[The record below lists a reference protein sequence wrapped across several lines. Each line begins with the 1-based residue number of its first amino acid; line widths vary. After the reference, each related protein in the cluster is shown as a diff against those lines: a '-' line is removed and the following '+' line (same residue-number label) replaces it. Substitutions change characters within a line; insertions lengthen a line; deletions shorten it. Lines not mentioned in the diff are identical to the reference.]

1 MEGSRIAC
9 KIICIEVRKNVE
21 IQPIFIL
28 QTETTWKIV
37 RSANNRK
44 IKALRYTYIEEID
57 VGNIVEKSVENT
69 SAKQKIS

>member
-9 KIICIEVRKNVE
+9 KIICIEVRKIVE

-37 RSANNRK
+37 RSANHRK

-57 VGNIVEKSVENT
+57 DGNIVEKSVENT